1 MAHALVTQVDLAG
14 RDPAEAEQL
23 LNEQVIPVVKGL
35 PGFDRG
41 VWLRSADGS
50 TGMGIVVFES
60 EEQATAAEAGM
71 GSMRPA
77 GAPSIT
83 SSAVYVVTGL
93 A

>member
-83 SSAVYVVTGL
+83 RSAVYVVTGL